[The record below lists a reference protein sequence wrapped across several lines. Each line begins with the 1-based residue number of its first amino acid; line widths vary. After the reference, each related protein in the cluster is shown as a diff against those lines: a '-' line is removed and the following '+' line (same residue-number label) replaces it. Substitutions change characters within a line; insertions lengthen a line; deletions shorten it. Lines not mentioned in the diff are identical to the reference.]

1 METEQTIDRIYDLV
15 KENNNLL
22 IKIDS
27 KINNKATSTES
38 KFEKAVEHIKS
49 IPKISMYVYE
59 VADLI
64 YPKIYQ
70 TRPQAQRAIRKMVA
84 MGVLEKDGEYITKG
98 NTT

>member
-1 METEQTIDRIYDLV
+1 MEQIEQKIYDLV

-49 IPKISMYVYE
+49 IPKISMHVS
-59 VADLI
+59 ATANLI

-70 TRPQAQRAIRKMVA
+70 TRPQAERAIRKMVA
-84 MGVLEKDGEYITKG
+84 MGILEKDGEYITKG
-98 NTT
+98 NMS